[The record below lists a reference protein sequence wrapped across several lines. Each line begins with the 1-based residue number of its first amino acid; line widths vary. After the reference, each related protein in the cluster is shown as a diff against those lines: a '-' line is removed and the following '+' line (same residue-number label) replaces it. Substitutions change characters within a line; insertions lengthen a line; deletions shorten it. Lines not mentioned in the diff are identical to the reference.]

1 MDMLE
6 YVEENK
12 DVWFAEGRAEG
23 EAKGRA
29 EGKAEGWAEG
39 KAEVARNLLHLGLS
53 IPQIAEATGL
63 SPAEIEALRKV
74 SNNAPSLF
82 HGGISLGKLHKLLL
96 RGAANNSLQ
105 FAQVLDLFG
114 SEASKAIDLLYG

>member
-1 MDMLE
+1 MTLAMDMLE

-29 EGKAEGWAEG
+29 EGKAE
-39 KAEVARNLLHLGLS
+39 VARNLLHLGLS

-63 SPAEIEALRKV
+63 STAEIEALRKV
-74 SNNAPSLF
+74 
-82 HGGISLGKLHKLLL
+82 
-96 RGAANNSLQ
+96 Q
-105 FAQVLDLFG
+105 
-114 SEASKAIDLLYG
+114 

>member
-1 MDMLE
+1 MTLAMDMLE

-12 DVWFAEGRAEG
+12 DVWFAEGKAEGEAKGRAEGDAKGRAEG

-29 EGKAEGWAEG
+29 EGKAEGRAEG

-63 SPAEIEALRKV
+63 STAEIEALRKV
-74 SNNAPSLF
+74 
-82 HGGISLGKLHKLLL
+82 
-96 RGAANNSLQ
+96 Q
-105 FAQVLDLFG
+105 
-114 SEASKAIDLLYG
+114 